1 MDREI
6 DITFR
11 RKRLMRRVIGAT
23 LSVALVSAV
32 FIWGPRLIKPSVARA
47 RIRTAKV
54 DTGPIEATITASG
67 TVVPEFEGVISSPV
81 NARVLK
87 ILKRPGAVLSKGD
100 PILELDLNESRLA
113 VEKLN
118 QQIELKQNQQA
129 KAKLDLENTL
139 IDLQSRWEIKN
150 LDYKASKAATARNR
164 ALYGQGLMSEER
176 LREVELI
183 EEKAAFEL
191 KQLEESKRNAQASTK
206 TQLEGLA
213 LEMKMLEQERVEAQ
227 RQLELATTKS
237 DRHGVLT
244 WVINEEGATVQKGAV
259 LARIADL
266 SAFRVEATVSD
277 VHANRLSF
285 GLPVRVKVNDELSLS
300 GAIARVNP
308 TVNDGVITLV
318 VGLADKSN
326 AQLRS
331 NLRVDVLIGAE
342 RKDGVLRIRKGPS
355 VSGEGVRDVFVIR
368 GDVALKTAAKFGVA
382 GADHYEV
389 LQGLL
394 EGDEVIIS
402 DMTDFMH
409 LKEVKLK

>member
-1 MDREI
+1 
-6 DITFR
+6 
-11 RKRLMRRVIGAT
+11 MRRVVGLI
-23 LSVALVSAV
+23 LSVALVAAV

-47 RIRTAKV
+47 RLRTAKV
-54 DTGPIEATITASG
+54 DAGLIEATITASG
-67 TVVPEFEGVISSPV
+67 TVVPEFERVISSPV

-139 IDLQSRWEIKN
+139 IDLQGRWEIKN
-150 LDYKASKAATARNR
+150 LEYKASMAATARNR
-164 ALYGQGLMSEER
+164 ELRRQGLMSEER
-176 LREVELI
+176 LREVEFI
-183 EEKAAFEL
+183 EEKTAFEL

-213 LEMKMLEQERVEAQ
+213 LEMKTLEQERVEAQ

-244 WVINEEGATVQKGAV
+244 WVIDEEGATVQKGAV

-285 GLPVRVKVNDELSLS
+285 GQPVRVKVNDELALS
-300 GAIARVNP
+300 GAIARINP
-308 TVNDGVITLV
+308 TVNNGVITLV
-318 VGLADKSN
+318 VGLEDKSN

-331 NLRVDVLIGAE
+331 NLRVDVLIATE
-342 RKDGVLRIRKGPS
+342 RKDGVLRVRKGPS
-355 VSGEGVRDVFVIR
+355 VSGEGVRDIFVIR

-382 GADHYEV
+382 GADYCEV
-389 LQGLL
+389 VHGLL

-402 DMTDFMH
+402 DMTDYMH
-409 LKEVKLK
+409 VNEVKLR

>member
-1 MDREI
+1 
-6 DITFR
+6 
-11 RKRLMRRVIGAT
+11 MRRVVGLI
-23 LSVALVSAV
+23 LSVALVAAV

-47 RIRTAKV
+47 RLRTAKV
-54 DTGPIEATITASG
+54 DAGLIEATITASG
-67 TVVPEFEGVISSPV
+67 TVVPEFERVISSPV

-139 IDLQSRWEIKN
+139 IDLQGRWEIKN
-150 LDYKASKAATARNR
+150 LEYKASMAATARNR
-164 ALYGQGLMSEER
+164 ELRRQGLMSEER
-176 LREVELI
+176 LREVEFI
-183 EEKAAFEL
+183 EEKTAFEL

-213 LEMKMLEQERVEAQ
+213 LEMKTLEQERVEAQ

-244 WVINEEGATVQKGAV
+244 WVIDEEGATVQKGAV

-285 GLPVRVKVNDELSLS
+285 GQPVRVKVNDELALS
-300 GAIARVNP
+300 GAIARINP
-308 TVNDGVITLV
+308 TVNNGVITLV
-318 VGLADKSN
+318 VGLEDKSN

-331 NLRVDVLIGAE
+331 NLRADVLIATE
-342 RKDGVLRIRKGPS
+342 RKDGVLRVRKGPS
-355 VSGEGVRDVFVIR
+355 VSGEGVRDIFVIR

-382 GADHYEV
+382 GADYCEV
-389 LQGLL
+389 VHGLL

-402 DMTDFMH
+402 DMTDYMH
-409 LKEVKLK
+409 VNEVKLR